1 MEMTRS
7 SHLGTGKCS
16 VKKLLFLASYLY
28 RGHWLICSG
37 QESYFHR
44 RLFFFIVQF
53 IRDKTGS
60 LSQEFRCSFAR
71 SKFRTGVLST
81 IFNCSTER
89 LDLPVHCKFPSL
101 AEIRK
106 NRKNTIF
113 SQEATKHHKKYL
125 DIPEK

>member
-37 QESYFHR
+37 QESYSHR

-53 IRDKTGS
+53 ISDKTGS

-89 LDLPVHCKFPSL
+89 LDLPVHCKFPS
-101 AEIRK
+101 ASSSKI
-106 NRKNTIF
+106 RKNTIF